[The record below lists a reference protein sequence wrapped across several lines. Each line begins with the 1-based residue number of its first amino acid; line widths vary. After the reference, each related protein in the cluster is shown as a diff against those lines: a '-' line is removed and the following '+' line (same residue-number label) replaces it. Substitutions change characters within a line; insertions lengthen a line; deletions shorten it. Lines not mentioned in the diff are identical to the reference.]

1 MQIEVTELEPC
12 KLAVHYEA
20 TASEIKDKRTEVL
33 GAFKNAPV
41 PGFRPG
47 KAPMDAIRLH
57 YVKQVDESLKRALAE
72 DAYHNT
78 LFEKKLRVH
87 GAPRFNNLLLDG
99 GKFICEFEV
108 HTKPDFEAPAWKGIE
123 IPKPHETHDANDVSA
138 KMMQELR
145 ERLGDAIPFSD
156 SDFVQNGDNVIVDY
170 VGEVDGQKVDSLT
183 VEGEMMTIGKSP
195 LEGFDSNLLGMTVG
209 EVREFDF
216 KAPEGG
222 LPSLSGKTVHFK
234 VTLATG
240 AKTIPAA
247 LDDEMAKKMGKAD
260 FKELQSFVAEAAFGR
275 VASFNKMKVQESVAK
290 KLVADVTI
298 DVPSWMSLSEAQY
311 LAQQSQLDW
320 NNMIDGDREKF
331 IDMARQNVKLS
342 LVLDKIRET
351 EPEAQLTDQEVFEIV
366 KKNLAQT
373 KVTATIDE
381 VIQQMNRTGYLQ
393 ILFSRI
399 RDEHTM
405 DHIVKQVKITE

>member
-20 TASEIKDKRTEVL
+20 NASEIKDKRTEVL
-33 GAFKNAPV
+33 VAFKNAPV

-72 DAYHNT
+72 DAYHNV

-99 GKFICEFEV
+99 GKFVCEFEV
-108 HTKPDFEAPAWKGIE
+108 HTKPDFEAPVWKDME
-123 IPKPHETHDANDVSA
+123 IPKPHETHDANEVA
-138 KMMQELR
+138 QKMLQELR
-145 ERLGDAIPFSD
+145 ERLGDTAPFSET
-156 SDFVQNGDNVIVDY
+156 DFVQNGDNVIVDY
-170 VGEVDGQKVDSLT
+170 VGEVDGQKVDSLS

-209 EVREFDF
+209 ETREFDF
-216 KAPEGG
+216 RAPEGG

-234 VTLATG
+234 VTLSTG
-240 AKTIPAA
+240 AKTVPAA
-247 LDDEMAKKMGKAD
+247 LDDELAKKMGKSD
-260 FKELQSFVAEAAFGR
+260 FKELRDFVSEAAFGR
-275 VASFNKMKVQESVAK
+275 VASFNKMKVQEAVAK
-290 KLVADVTI
+290 KLVADVKI

-320 NNMIDGDREKF
+320 NNMIDADREKF
-331 IDMARQNVKLS
+331 IDMASGNVKLS
-342 LVLDKIRET
+342 LTLDKIRES

-373 KVTATIDE
+373 KVNATIDE

-405 DHIVKQVKITE
+405 DHIVKQVKIIE

>member
-72 DAYHNT
+72 EAYHNT

-108 HTKPDFEAPAWKGIE
+108 HTKPDFEAPVWKDME
-123 IPKPHETHDANDVSA
+123 VPKPHETHDANDVAA

-145 ERLGDAIPFSD
+145 ERLGDAVPFSD
-156 SDFVQNGDNVIVDY
+156 TDFVQTGDNVIVDY
-170 VGEVDGQKVDSLT
+170 VGEVDGQKVDSLS

-195 LEGFDSNLLGMTVG
+195 LEGFDSNLLGMVLG
-209 EVREFDF
+209 ETREFDF
-216 KAPEGG
+216 SAPEGG
-222 LPSLSGKTVHFK
+222 LPSLSGKSIHFK

-240 AKTIPAA
+240 AKSVPAA
-247 LDDEMAKKMGKAD
+247 LNDELAKKMGKAD
-260 FKELQSFVAEAAFGR
+260 FKELQDFVAEAAFGR
-275 VASFNKMKVQESVAK
+275 VASFNKMKVQEAVAK
-290 KLVADVTI
+290 KLVDDVKI
-298 DVPSWMSLSEAQY
+298 EVPSWMSLSEAQY

-320 NNMIDGDREKF
+320 NTMIDADREKF

-342 LVLDKIRET
+342 LVMDKIRES

-373 KVTATIDE
+373 KVNATIDE

-405 DHIVKQVKITE
+405 DHIVKQVKIVE